1 MHRLNLSFLQT
12 PWYIACMLKPETSLG
27 VPHPQRSVSQ
37 RLENPENAEATSDSL
52 SPNVLER
59 LHLMLG
65 LRLSIAFRK
74 SSCPVRFST
83 ALLPRTRLHALR
95 VLRVRYGILTSCYGV
110 QGRGQRGMGNQGGDC
125 MRGRAGVFGRFFLHD
140 FTFAFIGIGI
150 LRFWYQYNL
159 YNLHSTTDF
168 GIGVAWSNILRG
180 AVGLFL
186 VACALRGELSPRVR
200 NVLVW
205 GSLILM
211 TASGA
216 FNFLELVTK
225 STSFEVAR
233 YVTCGLGLVWG
244 GGMWMDFF
252 SRLKPTRA
260 FLYLVTALA
269 FSCLLSLVAGY
280 LPSMVMGLINLFVPA
295 FAILAFWRAMHQLDL
310 RDAACPPV
318 PQTDFRY
325 SELHA
330 SDVRQ
335 IGLSFVLFAFVLGIT
350 LGFPDG
356 HPRELDQFSRSIHQ
370 LTLVAV
376 LVGVL
381 AWVFV
386 HGGTFKFTSVWGVE
400 NVILITAIVLLV
412 EESDVTRTLA
422 TALFLS
428 AESFFYSFVFFTCYD
443 IGRRTHRPAVF
454 ILGIFYSLA
463 LAAMGAGRLFSTRI
477 DVLPGGMVAMLV
489 IMSTLVVV
497 EMVMA
502 LRLGIFKS
510 DIPLFVEVRG
520 DGEEADEV
528 ALRAMGEAAAQS
540 FQPASVAP
548 VPAVPEPAPDA
559 QRLAH
564 LAAEAGLTQ
573 TEEQIALLVVR
584 GRSRAVIARE
594 LGYSANTVRNYT
606 HTLYSKLG
614 IHSKQELI
622 DLVEGSSQVQ

>member
-1 MHRLNLSFLQT
+1 
-12 PWYIACMLKPETSLG
+12 
-27 VPHPQRSVSQ
+27 
-37 RLENPENAEATSDSL
+37 
-52 SPNVLER
+52 
-59 LHLMLG
+59 
-65 LRLSIAFRK
+65 
-74 SSCPVRFST
+74 
-83 ALLPRTRLHALR
+83 
-95 VLRVRYGILTSCYGV
+95 
-110 QGRGQRGMGNQGGDC
+110 MGNQGGDC
-125 MRGRAGVFGRFFLHD
+125 LRGRAGVFGRFFLHD

-186 VACALRGELSPRVR
+186 VVCALRGELSPRAR

-205 GSLILM
+205 GSLVLM

-233 YVTCGLGLVWG
+233 YITCGLGLVWG

-252 SRLKPTRA
+252 ARLKPTRA

-280 LPSMVMGLINLFVPA
+280 LPPMVMGLINLFVPA
-295 FAILAFWRAMHQLDL
+295 FSVLAFWRAMHQLDL
-310 RDAACPPV
+310 RDAACPPA

-335 IGLSFVLFAFVLGIT
+335 IGFSFVLFAFVLGIT

-356 HPRELDQFSRSIHQ
+356 HPRELDQLSRSIHQ

-381 AWVFV
+381 TWVFV
-386 HGGTFKFTSVWGVE
+386 HGGTFRFTSVWGLE
-400 NVILITAIVLLV
+400 NIILITAIVLLV
-412 EESDVTRTLA
+412 EESDATRTLA

-443 IGRRTHRPAVF
+443 IGRRTRRPAVF
-454 ILGIFYSLA
+454 ILGIFYSLV

-477 DVLPGGMVAMLV
+477 DALPGGMVAMLV

-502 LRLGIFKS
+502 LRLGIFKG

-520 DGEEADEV
+520 DAEEADEGV
-528 ALRAMGEAAAQS
+528 ACAMGEAGVAPPVMPAAVAGDGS
-540 FQPASVAP
+540 TMPAAGSAPTMSAGYPPAP
-548 VPAVPEPAPDA
+548 VPAVPEPVPDA
-559 QRLAH
+559 QRLAR

-573 TEEQIALLVVR
+573 TEEQIALLAVR

-622 DLVEGSSQVQ
+622 DLVEGSGQVR

>member
-1 MHRLNLSFLQT
+1 
-12 PWYIACMLKPETSLG
+12 
-27 VPHPQRSVSQ
+27 
-37 RLENPENAEATSDSL
+37 
-52 SPNVLER
+52 
-59 LHLMLG
+59 
-65 LRLSIAFRK
+65 
-74 SSCPVRFST
+74 
-83 ALLPRTRLHALR
+83 
-95 VLRVRYGILTSCYGV
+95 
-110 QGRGQRGMGNQGGDC
+110 MGNQGGDC
-125 MRGRAGVFGRFFLHD
+125 LRGRAGVFGRFFLHD

-186 VACALRGELSPRVR
+186 VVCALRGELSPRAR

-205 GSLILM
+205 GSLVLM

-233 YVTCGLGLVWG
+233 YITCGLGLVWG

-252 SRLKPTRA
+252 ARLKPTRA

-280 LPSMVMGLINLFVPA
+280 LPPMVMGLINLFVPA
-295 FAILAFWRAMHQLDL
+295 FSVLAFWRAMHQLDL
-310 RDAACPPV
+310 RDAACPPA
-318 PQTDFRY
+318 PQADFRY

-335 IGLSFVLFAFVLGIT
+335 IGFSFVLFAFVLGIT

-356 HPRELDQFSRSIHQ
+356 HPRELDQLSRSIHQ

-386 HGGTFKFTSVWGVE
+386 HGGTFKFTSVWGLE
-400 NVILITAIVLLV
+400 NIILITAIVLLV
-412 EESDVTRTLA
+412 EESDATRALA

-477 DVLPGGMVAMLV
+477 DALPGGMVAMLV

-502 LRLGIFKS
+502 LRLGIFKG

-520 DGEEADEV
+520 NAEEAE
-528 ALRAMGEAAAQS
+528 AGIACAMGEAAVAPS
-540 FQPASVAP
+540 GMPGAAAFPAAIVAGNGSAMPAMGSAPTMSAGCSPAP

-559 QRLAH
+559 QRLAR
-564 LAAEAGLTQ
+564 LATEAGLTQ
-573 TEEQIALLVVR
+573 TEEQIALLAVR

-622 DLVEGSSQVQ
+622 DLVEGSGQVR

>member
-1 MHRLNLSFLQT
+1 
-12 PWYIACMLKPETSLG
+12 
-27 VPHPQRSVSQ
+27 
-37 RLENPENAEATSDSL
+37 
-52 SPNVLER
+52 
-59 LHLMLG
+59 
-65 LRLSIAFRK
+65 
-74 SSCPVRFST
+74 
-83 ALLPRTRLHALR
+83 
-95 VLRVRYGILTSCYGV
+95 
-110 QGRGQRGMGNQGGDC
+110 MGNQGGDC
-125 MRGRAGVFGRFFLHD
+125 LRGRAGVFGRFFLHD

-205 GSLILM
+205 GSLVLM

-233 YVTCGLGLVWG
+233 YITCGLGLVWG

-252 SRLKPTRA
+252 ARLKPTRA

-280 LPSMVMGLINLFVPA
+280 LPPMVMGLINLFVPA
-295 FAILAFWRAMHQLDL
+295 FSVLAFWRAMHQLDL
-310 RDAACPPV
+310 HDAACPPA

-335 IGLSFVLFAFVLGIT
+335 IGFSFVLFAFVLGIT

-356 HPRELDQFSRSIHQ
+356 HPRELDQLSRSIHQ

-386 HGGTFKFTSVWGVE
+386 HGGAFKFTSVWGLE
-400 NVILITAIVLLV
+400 NIILITAIVLLV
-412 EESDVTRTLA
+412 EESDATRTLA

-477 DVLPGGMVAMLV
+477 DALSGGMVAMLV

-502 LRLGIFKS
+502 LRLGIFKG

-520 DGEEADEV
+520 DAEEAEAGV
-528 ALRAMGEAAAQS
+528 ACAMGEAAVAPS
-540 FQPASVAP
+540 GMPGAIAFPAAIVAGNGSAMPAMGSAPTMSAGRSAAP

-559 QRLAH
+559 QRLAR
-564 LAAEAGLTQ
+564 LATEAGLTQ
-573 TEEQIALLVVR
+573 TEEQIALLAVR

-622 DLVEGSSQVQ
+622 DLVEGSDQAQ

>member
-1 MHRLNLSFLQT
+1 
-12 PWYIACMLKPETSLG
+12 
-27 VPHPQRSVSQ
+27 
-37 RLENPENAEATSDSL
+37 
-52 SPNVLER
+52 
-59 LHLMLG
+59 
-65 LRLSIAFRK
+65 
-74 SSCPVRFST
+74 
-83 ALLPRTRLHALR
+83 
-95 VLRVRYGILTSCYGV
+95 
-110 QGRGQRGMGNQGGDC
+110 MGNQGGDC
-125 MRGRAGVFGRFFLHD
+125 LRGRAGVFGRFFLHD

-186 VACALRGELSPRVR
+186 VVCALRGELSPRVR

-205 GSLILM
+205 GSLVLM

-233 YVTCGLGLVWG
+233 YITCGLGLVWG

-252 SRLKPTRA
+252 ARLKPTRA

-280 LPSMVMGLINLFVPA
+280 LPPMVMGLINLFVPA
-295 FAILAFWRAMHQLDL
+295 FSVLAFWRAMHQLDL
-310 RDAACPPV
+310 RDAACPPA

-335 IGLSFVLFAFVLGIT
+335 IGFSFVLFAFVLGIT

-356 HPRELDQFSRSIHQ
+356 HPRELDQLSRSIHQ

-386 HGGTFKFTSVWGVE
+386 HGGTFKFTSVWGLE
-400 NVILITAIVLLV
+400 NIILITAIVLLV
-412 EESDVTRTLA
+412 EESDATRTLA

-477 DVLPGGMVAMLV
+477 DALPGGMVAMLV

-502 LRLGIFKS
+502 LRLGIFKG

-520 DGEEADEV
+520 DAEEAE
-528 ALRAMGEAAAQS
+528 AGAACAMGEAAVAPS
-540 FQPASVAP
+540 GMPGAAAFPAASVAGDGSAMPVMGGVPTMSVGCSPAP
-548 VPAVPEPAPDA
+548 VPAVPEPVPDA
-559 QRLAH
+559 QRLAR

-573 TEEQIALLVVR
+573 TEEQIALLAVR
-584 GRSRAVIARE
+584 GRSRAVIACE

-622 DLVEGSSQVQ
+622 DLVEGSDQAQ

>member
-1 MHRLNLSFLQT
+1 
-12 PWYIACMLKPETSLG
+12 
-27 VPHPQRSVSQ
+27 
-37 RLENPENAEATSDSL
+37 
-52 SPNVLER
+52 
-59 LHLMLG
+59 
-65 LRLSIAFRK
+65 
-74 SSCPVRFST
+74 
-83 ALLPRTRLHALR
+83 
-95 VLRVRYGILTSCYGV
+95 
-110 QGRGQRGMGNQGGDC
+110 MGNQGGDC
-125 MRGRAGVFGRFFLHD
+125 LRGRAGVLGRFFLHD

-205 GSLILM
+205 GSLVLM

-233 YVTCGLGLVWG
+233 YITCGLGLVWG

-252 SRLKPTRA
+252 ARLKPTRA
-260 FLYLVTALA
+260 FLYLVAALA

-280 LPSMVMGLINLFVPA
+280 LPPMVMGLINLFVPA
-295 FAILAFWRAMHQLDL
+295 FSVLAFWRAMHQLDL
-310 RDAACPPV
+310 RDAACPPA

-335 IGLSFVLFAFVLGIT
+335 IGFSFVLFAFVLGIT

-356 HPRELDQFSRSIHQ
+356 HPRELDQLSRSIHQ

-386 HGGTFKFTSVWGVE
+386 HGGSFKFTSVWGLE

-412 EESDVTRTLA
+412 EESDATRTLA

-477 DVLPGGMVAMLV
+477 DALPGGMVAMLV

-502 LRLGIFKS
+502 LRLGIFKG

-520 DGEEADEV
+520 NAGEAEAGV
-528 ALRAMGEAAAQS
+528 ACAMGEAAAQS
-540 FQPASVAP
+540 FQPASAAP

-559 QRLAH
+559 QRLAR

-573 TEEQIALLVVR
+573 TEEQIALLAVR

-622 DLVEGSSQVQ
+622 DLVEGSDQVQ

>member
-1 MHRLNLSFLQT
+1 M
-12 PWYIACMLKPETSLG
+12 
-27 VPHPQRSVSQ
+27 
-37 RLENPENAEATSDSL
+37 
-52 SPNVLER
+52 
-59 LHLMLG
+59 
-65 LRLSIAFRK
+65 
-74 SSCPVRFST
+74 
-83 ALLPRTRLHALR
+83 
-95 VLRVRYGILTSCYGV
+95 
-110 QGRGQRGMGNQGGDC
+110 
-125 MRGRAGVFGRFFLHD
+125 
-140 FTFAFIGIGI
+140 
-150 LRFWYQYNL
+150 
-159 YNLHSTTDF
+159 
-168 GIGVAWSNILRG
+168 
-180 AVGLFL
+180 
-186 VACALRGELSPRVR
+186 
-200 NVLVW
+200 
-205 GSLILM
+205 
-211 TASGA
+211 
-216 FNFLELVTK
+216 
-225 STSFEVAR
+225 
-233 YVTCGLGLVWG
+233 
-244 GGMWMDFF
+244 
-252 SRLKPTRA
+252 
-260 FLYLVTALA
+260 
-269 FSCLLSLVAGY
+269 
-280 LPSMVMGLINLFVPA
+280 
-295 FAILAFWRAMHQLDL
+295 
-310 RDAACPPV
+310 
-318 PQTDFRY
+318 
-325 SELHA
+325 
-330 SDVRQ
+330 
-335 IGLSFVLFAFVLGIT
+335 
-350 LGFPDG
+350 
-356 HPRELDQFSRSIHQ
+356 
-370 LTLVAV
+370 

-428 AESFFYSFVFFTCYD
+428 AESFFYSFIFLTCYD
-443 IGRRTHRPAVF
+443 IGRRTRRPAVF

-502 LRLGIFKS
+502 LRLGIFKG

-520 DGEEADEV
+520 DAEGADEV

-573 TEEQIALLVVR
+573 TEEQIALLAVR

-622 DLVEGSSQVQ
+622 DLVEGGDSAR

>member
-1 MHRLNLSFLQT
+1 
-12 PWYIACMLKPETSLG
+12 
-27 VPHPQRSVSQ
+27 
-37 RLENPENAEATSDSL
+37 
-52 SPNVLER
+52 
-59 LHLMLG
+59 
-65 LRLSIAFRK
+65 
-74 SSCPVRFST
+74 
-83 ALLPRTRLHALR
+83 
-95 VLRVRYGILTSCYGV
+95 
-110 QGRGQRGMGNQGGDC
+110 MGNQGGDC
-125 MRGRAGVFGRFFLHD
+125 MRGRAGVFGRYFLHD
-140 FTFAFIGIGI
+140 FTFAFIGIAI

-159 YNLHSTTDF
+159 YNLHATTDF

-233 YVTCGLGLVWG
+233 YITCGLGLVWG

-252 SRLKPTRA
+252 ARLKPTRA

-269 FSCLLSLVAGY
+269 LSCLLSLVAGY
-280 LPSMVMGLINLFVPA
+280 LPPMVMGLINLFVPA
-295 FAILAFWRAMHQLDL
+295 FSVLAFWRAMHQLDL
-310 RDAACPPV
+310 RDAACPPA

-335 IGLSFVLFAFVLGIT
+335 IGFSFVLFAFVLGIT

-376 LVGVL
+376 LAGVL

-386 HGGTFKFTSVWGVE
+386 HGGSFKFTSVWGLE

-412 EESDVTRTLA
+412 EESDATRTLA

-477 DVLPGGMVAMLV
+477 DALPGGMVAMLV

-502 LRLGIFKS
+502 LRLGIFKG

-520 DGEEADEV
+520 DVEEAEAE
-528 ALRAMGEAAAQS
+528 ALPAMGKAA
-540 FQPASVAP
+540 VAP
-548 VPAVPEPAPDA
+548 SGMPAAFTGDDSAGSAMSGASIASVPAVPEPAPDA
-559 QRLAH
+559 LRLAR

-573 TEEQIALLVVR
+573 TEEQIALLAVR

-622 DLVEGSSQVQ
+622 DLVEGSDQAQ

>member
-1 MHRLNLSFLQT
+1 
-12 PWYIACMLKPETSLG
+12 
-27 VPHPQRSVSQ
+27 
-37 RLENPENAEATSDSL
+37 
-52 SPNVLER
+52 
-59 LHLMLG
+59 
-65 LRLSIAFRK
+65 
-74 SSCPVRFST
+74 
-83 ALLPRTRLHALR
+83 
-95 VLRVRYGILTSCYGV
+95 
-110 QGRGQRGMGNQGGDC
+110 MGNQGGDC

-140 FTFAFIGIGI
+140 FTFAFIGIAI

-186 VACALRGELSPRVR
+186 VACALRGELSSRVR

-205 GSLILM
+205 GSLVLM

-280 LPSMVMGLINLFVPA
+280 LPPMVMGLINLFVPA
-295 FAILAFWRAMHQLDL
+295 FSVLAFWRAMHQLDL

-325 SELHA
+325 SELHG

-386 HGGTFKFTSVWGVE
+386 HGGTFKFTSVWGLE
-400 NVILITAIVLLV
+400 NIILITAIVLLV

-502 LRLGIFKS
+502 LRLGIFKG

-520 DGEEADEV
+520 DGGEAEADGV
-528 ALRAMGEAAAQS
+528 PAMGEAAAQS

-573 TEEQIALLVVR
+573 TEEQIALLAVR

-622 DLVEGSSQVQ
+622 DLVEGSGQAQ

>member
-1 MHRLNLSFLQT
+1 
-12 PWYIACMLKPETSLG
+12 
-27 VPHPQRSVSQ
+27 
-37 RLENPENAEATSDSL
+37 
-52 SPNVLER
+52 
-59 LHLMLG
+59 
-65 LRLSIAFRK
+65 
-74 SSCPVRFST
+74 
-83 ALLPRTRLHALR
+83 
-95 VLRVRYGILTSCYGV
+95 
-110 QGRGQRGMGNQGGDC
+110 MGNQGGDC

-205 GSLILM
+205 GSLVLM

-280 LPSMVMGLINLFVPA
+280 LPPMVMGLINLFVPA
-295 FAILAFWRAMHQLDL
+295 FAVLAFWRAMHQLDL

-386 HGGTFKFTSVWGVE
+386 HGGTFKFTSVWGLE
-400 NVILITAIVLLV
+400 NIILITAIVLLV

-489 IMSTLVVV
+489 VV

-502 LRLGIFKS
+502 LRLGIFKG

-520 DGEEADEV
+520 DEGEAEADGV
-528 ALRAMGEAAAQS
+528 PAMGEAAAQS
-540 FQPASVAP
+540 FQPASVVP

-573 TEEQIALLVVR
+573 TEEQIALLAVR

-622 DLVEGSSQVQ
+622 DLVEGSGQVQ

>member
-1 MHRLNLSFLQT
+1 
-12 PWYIACMLKPETSLG
+12 
-27 VPHPQRSVSQ
+27 
-37 RLENPENAEATSDSL
+37 
-52 SPNVLER
+52 
-59 LHLMLG
+59 
-65 LRLSIAFRK
+65 
-74 SSCPVRFST
+74 
-83 ALLPRTRLHALR
+83 
-95 VLRVRYGILTSCYGV
+95 
-110 QGRGQRGMGNQGGDC
+110 MGNQGGDC

-252 SRLKPTRA
+252 SRLKPTRT

-280 LPSMVMGLINLFVPA
+280 LPPMVMGLINLFVPA
-295 FAILAFWRAMHQLDL
+295 FAVLAFWRAMHQLDL
-310 RDAACPPV
+310 RDASCPPV

-335 IGLSFVLFAFVLGIT
+335 IGFSFVLFAFVLGIT

-356 HPRELDQFSRSIHQ
+356 HPRELDQFSRSVHQ

-381 AWVFV
+381 AWCL
-386 HGGTFKFTSVWGVE
+386 S
-400 NVILITAIVLLV
+400 TAAC
-412 EESDVTRTLA
+412 S
-422 TALFLS
+422 S
-428 AESFFYSFVFFTCYD
+428 
-443 IGRRTHRPAVF
+443 
-454 ILGIFYSLA
+454 
-463 LAAMGAGRLFSTRI
+463 
-477 DVLPGGMVAMLV
+477 
-489 IMSTLVVV
+489 
-497 EMVMA
+497 
-502 LRLGIFKS
+502 
-510 DIPLFVEVRG
+510 
-520 DGEEADEV
+520 
-528 ALRAMGEAAAQS
+528 
-540 FQPASVAP
+540 
-548 VPAVPEPAPDA
+548 
-559 QRLAH
+559 
-564 LAAEAGLTQ
+564 
-573 TEEQIALLVVR
+573 
-584 GRSRAVIARE
+584 SRACGAWRI
-594 LGYSANTVRNYT
+594 
-606 HTLYSKLG
+606 
-614 IHSKQELI
+614 
-622 DLVEGSSQVQ
+622 SSSSRPSCFWRRSPTQRAPWRRLCS

>member
-1 MHRLNLSFLQT
+1 
-12 PWYIACMLKPETSLG
+12 
-27 VPHPQRSVSQ
+27 
-37 RLENPENAEATSDSL
+37 
-52 SPNVLER
+52 
-59 LHLMLG
+59 
-65 LRLSIAFRK
+65 
-74 SSCPVRFST
+74 
-83 ALLPRTRLHALR
+83 
-95 VLRVRYGILTSCYGV
+95 
-110 QGRGQRGMGNQGGDC
+110 MGNQGGDC

-233 YVTCGLGLVWG
+233 YITCGLGLVWG

-252 SRLKPTRA
+252 ARLKPTRA

-280 LPSMVMGLINLFVPA
+280 LPPMVMGLINLFVPA
-295 FAILAFWRAMHQLDL
+295 FSVLAFWRAMHQLDV

-335 IGLSFVLFAFVLGIT
+335 IGFSFVLFAFVLGIT

-356 HPRELDQFSRSIHQ
+356 HPRELDQLSRSIHQ

-386 HGGTFKFTSVWGVE
+386 HGGSFKFTSVWGLE

-412 EESDVTRTLA
+412 EESDATRTLA

-443 IGRRTHRPAVF
+443 IGRRTRRPAVF

-477 DVLPGGMVAMLV
+477 DALPGGMVAMLV

-502 LRLGIFKS
+502 LRLGIFKG

-520 DGEEADEV
+520 DAEEEADAV
-528 ALRAMGEAAAQS
+528 ALRAMGEAGVALSGIPVAGAAAAQG
-540 FQPASVAP
+540 FQGASVAP
-548 VPAVPEPAPDA
+548 IPAVPEPAPDA
-559 QRLAH
+559 QRLAR
-564 LAAEAGLTQ
+564 LAVEAGLTQ
-573 TEEQIALLVVR
+573 TEEQIALLAVR

-622 DLVEGSSQVQ
+622 DLVEGSDQAQ

>member
-1 MHRLNLSFLQT
+1 
-12 PWYIACMLKPETSLG
+12 
-27 VPHPQRSVSQ
+27 
-37 RLENPENAEATSDSL
+37 
-52 SPNVLER
+52 
-59 LHLMLG
+59 
-65 LRLSIAFRK
+65 
-74 SSCPVRFST
+74 
-83 ALLPRTRLHALR
+83 
-95 VLRVRYGILTSCYGV
+95 
-110 QGRGQRGMGNQGGDC
+110 MGNQGGDC
-125 MRGRAGVFGRFFLHD
+125 LRGRAGVFGRFFLHD

-186 VACALRGELSPRVR
+186 VACALRGELSPRAR

-205 GSLILM
+205 GSLVLM

-233 YVTCGLGLVWG
+233 YITCGLGLVWG

-252 SRLKPTRA
+252 ARLKPTRA

-280 LPSMVMGLINLFVPA
+280 LPPMVMGLINLFVPA
-295 FAILAFWRAMHQLDL
+295 FSVLAFWRAMHQLDL
-310 RDAACPPV
+310 RDAACPPA

-335 IGLSFVLFAFVLGIT
+335 IGFSFVLFAFVLGIT

-356 HPRELDQFSRSIHQ
+356 HPRELDQLSRSIHQ

-381 AWVFV
+381 TWVFV
-386 HGGTFKFTSVWGVE
+386 HGGTFKFTSVWGLE
-400 NVILITAIVLLV
+400 NIILITAIVLLV
-412 EESDVTRTLA
+412 EESDTTRTLA

-477 DVLPGGMVAMLV
+477 DALPGGMVAMLV

-502 LRLGIFKS
+502 LRLGIFKG

-520 DGEEADEV
+520 DAEEADEGI
-528 ALRAMGEAAAQS
+528 ACAMGEAAVAPS
-540 FQPASVAP
+540 GMPGAAAFPAASVAGDGSAMPVMGSVPTMSAGCSPAP

-559 QRLAH
+559 QRLAR

-573 TEEQIALLVVR
+573 TEEQIALLAVR

-622 DLVEGSSQVQ
+622 DLVEGSGQVR

>member
-1 MHRLNLSFLQT
+1 
-12 PWYIACMLKPETSLG
+12 
-27 VPHPQRSVSQ
+27 
-37 RLENPENAEATSDSL
+37 
-52 SPNVLER
+52 
-59 LHLMLG
+59 
-65 LRLSIAFRK
+65 
-74 SSCPVRFST
+74 
-83 ALLPRTRLHALR
+83 
-95 VLRVRYGILTSCYGV
+95 
-110 QGRGQRGMGNQGGDC
+110 MGNQGGDC

-205 GSLILM
+205 GSLVLM

-233 YVTCGLGLVWG
+233 YITCGVGLVWG

-252 SRLKPTRA
+252 ARLKPTRA

-280 LPSMVMGLINLFVPA
+280 LPPMVMGLINLFVPA
-295 FAILAFWRAMHQLDL
+295 FSVLAFWRAMHQLDV
-310 RDAACPPV
+310 RDASCPPV

-335 IGLSFVLFAFVLGIT
+335 IGFSFVLFAFVLGIT

-386 HGGTFKFTSVWGVE
+386 HGGTFKFTSVWGFE

-412 EESDVTRTLA
+412 EESDATRTLA

-477 DVLPGGMVAMLV
+477 DALPGGMVAMLV

-502 LRLGIFKS
+502 LRLGIFKG

-520 DGEEADEV
+520 DAEEAEAGV
-528 ALRAMGEAAAQS
+528 ALAMGEAGVASPGMPAAVAFPVASVAGDGSAMPAVGSAPTMPVGYPPASAQVSTGVASGGLIASACCSPTSPQVPVGAVIPAGAPFAAAAQG
-540 FQPASVAP
+540 FQGASVAP
-548 VPAVPEPAPDA
+548 IPAVPEPAPDA
-559 QRLAH
+559 QRLAR
-564 LAAEAGLTQ
+564 LAVEAGLTQ
-573 TEEQIALLVVR
+573 TEEQIALLAVR

-622 DLVEGSSQVQ
+622 DLVEGEERAQ

>member
-1 MHRLNLSFLQT
+1 
-12 PWYIACMLKPETSLG
+12 
-27 VPHPQRSVSQ
+27 
-37 RLENPENAEATSDSL
+37 
-52 SPNVLER
+52 
-59 LHLMLG
+59 
-65 LRLSIAFRK
+65 
-74 SSCPVRFST
+74 
-83 ALLPRTRLHALR
+83 
-95 VLRVRYGILTSCYGV
+95 
-110 QGRGQRGMGNQGGDC
+110 MGNQGGDC
-125 MRGRAGVFGRFFLHD
+125 LRGRAGVFGRFFLHD

-186 VACALRGELSPRVR
+186 VVCALRGELSPRAR

-205 GSLILM
+205 GSLVLM

-233 YVTCGLGLVWG
+233 YITCGLGLVWG

-252 SRLKPTRA
+252 ARLKPTRA

-280 LPSMVMGLINLFVPA
+280 LPLMVMGLINLFVPA
-295 FAILAFWRAMHQLDL
+295 FSVLAFWRAMHQLDL

-335 IGLSFVLFAFVLGIT
+335 IGFSFVLFAFVLGIT

-356 HPRELDQFSRSIHQ
+356 HPRELDQLSRSIHQ

-386 HGGTFKFTSVWGVE
+386 HGGTFKFTSVWGLE
-400 NVILITAIVLLV
+400 NIILITAIVLLV
-412 EESDVTRTLA
+412 EESDATRTLA

-477 DVLPGGMVAMLV
+477 DALPGGMVAMLV

-502 LRLGIFKS
+502 LRLGIFKG

-520 DGEEADEV
+520 DAEEAE
-528 ALRAMGEAAAQS
+528 AGAACAMGEAAAQS

-548 VPAVPEPAPDA
+548 IPAVPEPAPDA
-559 QRLAH
+559 QRLAR

-573 TEEQIALLVVR
+573 TEEQIALLAVR

-622 DLVEGSSQVQ
+622 DLVEGSDQVQ